1 MAAMTLRRR
10 VGMLSMAAVIAIG
23 LTACGKSGGGNS
35 ALGEAPAT
43 SGLAGG
49 GSPNTSPSPGA
60 NASPTNGNGG
70 GNGGG
75 GGGATATQSSLY
87 PKDAKSYGLEI
98 LKAIANK
105 DNTRLVALSS
115 QNTANYAQ
123 QQNYA
128 SKN

>member
-10 VGMLSMAAVIAIG
+10 VGMLSMAAMLAAG

-35 ALGEAPAT
+35 ALGDAPPT

-49 GSPNTSPSPGA
+49 STPNTSPSPGA
-60 NASPTNGNGG
+60 NASPTNGSGNG
-70 GNGGG
+70 GGG
-75 GGGATATQSSLY
+75 GGGATATQSPLY
-87 PKDAKSYGLEI
+87 PKDAKTYGLEI

-105 DNTRLVALSS
+105 DNARLISLSS

-123 QQNYA
+123 T
-128 SKN
+128 